1 MNVKTNNN
9 MKVTL
14 ISLAAAV
21 MTAVSAMAQKNVCDV
36 NYDNEVNSADVVA
49 IYNNIINGD
58 VPQRPALQRE
68 DFVADGVTFTM
79 MPVDGGSFMMG
90 ATIEQTDAYDDESPT
105 HLVTLGDYL
114 MGCTEV
120 TQELW
125 EAVMGS
131 NPSATKGDM
140 LPVTNV
146 SWDYCQEFISRLN
159 ARFASQLDGRT
170 FRLPTEAEWEFA
182 ARGGNRRV
190 GYMYSGSN
198 TLDDVAWY
206 SNNSDRMIHEVGG
219 KAANELGIYDLS
231 GGVWE
236 WCQDWFG
243 DYSSDPQTDPVGPPT
258 GSNRVIRG
266 GSWDFFAIRCRTS
279 YRSYYDPAY
288 ANGRPN
294 LGLRLVLSR

>member
-1 MNVKTNNN
+1 

-125 EAVMGS
+125 EAVMGKQ
-131 NPSATKGDM
+131 PECD
-140 LPVTNV
+140 
-146 SWDYCQEFISRLN
+146 Q
-159 ARFASQLDGRT
+159 GRH
-170 FRLPTEAEWEFA
+170 A
-182 ARGGNRRV
+182 AR
-190 GYMYSGSN
+190 YQ
-198 TLDDVAWY
+198 
-206 SNNSDRMIHEVGG
+206 
-219 KAANELGIYDLS
+219 
-231 GGVWE
+231 
-236 WCQDWFG
+236 CQ
-243 DYSSDPQTDPVGPPT
+243 
-258 GSNRVIRG
+258 
-266 GSWDFFAIRCRTS
+266 
-279 YRSYYDPAY
+279 
-288 ANGRPN
+288 
-294 LGLRLVLSR
+294 LGLLPGVHLQA